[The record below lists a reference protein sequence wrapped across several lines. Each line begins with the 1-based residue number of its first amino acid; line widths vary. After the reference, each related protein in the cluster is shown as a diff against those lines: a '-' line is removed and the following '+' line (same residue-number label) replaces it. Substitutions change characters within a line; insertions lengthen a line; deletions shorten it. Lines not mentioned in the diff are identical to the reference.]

1 MKIRFLSRICI
12 VVMIGAFSLEPTD
25 IGALTIYRIGGESV
39 PQPELDAPFDFVQL
53 GWSEVDEKRHGS
65 AELLTLDPDFI
76 VPQQMDSTVNLT
88 PLLEERDGS
97 IRILTWTGY
106 IPYQS
111 QEEPIFDGDST
122 TAYLGDGDWGGDYG
136 VIKNKVIIFDLGGIF
151 NLQRVHLYPRERF
164 KNERFIENFTIGIN
178 DGDPLKDGF
187 REYSVGWRGDNV
199 DFDVVRE
206 YKENTEP
213 DIDLLLP
220 AEPIRRILFEA
231 PANVRG
237 VWEIAEFEIY
247 GVGYAPEAQY
257 VSNII
262 DLGGAASLGRVN
274 WVGATD
280 PGAAVALTM
289 RSGDD
294 AGPNIYWR
302 YTFRGNEISRFD
314 EQGKALT
321 LATYDRLNKGQKAGI
336 THDTENWDFWS
347 PSYDFASGSGE
358 LVGDKPRRFLQFR
371 TDFESTR
378 ASSGRLDYLEFA
390 VSLPPVASQVVA
402 EIAPTEAGAGE
413 VTSFTYRLLPRFQ
426 ADDLG
431 FDTIEIETPVRAE
444 GVDGVRIGGVE
455 VVFEELWREADGFA
469 VRIPR
474 VDLQG
479 PDELIEVD
487 FRSAIF
493 EFGTVFGG
501 RVADGD
507 RPYEVHQAVTPGDA
521 DPLVDGNRL
530 SVALT
535 EVGQK
540 AIHAVRFGSSV
551 LTPNGD
557 GVNDELEIEYDLL
570 NLHGQVPV
578 GIDLFDLSGRRVVEV
593 YRGVADS
600 GRFFADWDGRDESGE
615 LLPPGLYLLR
625 LEVETDEGIDTRN
638 QIISLAY

>member
-1 MKIRFLSRICI
+1 M
-12 VVMIGAFSLEPTD
+12 
-25 IGALTIYRIGGESV
+25 
-39 PQPELDAPFDFVQL
+39 
-53 GWSEVDEKRHGS
+53 
-65 AELLTLDPDFI
+65 
-76 VPQQMDSTVNLT
+76 
-88 PLLEERDGS
+88 
-97 IRILTWTGY
+97 
-106 IPYQS
+106 
-111 QEEPIFDGDST
+111 
-122 TAYLGDGDWGGDYG
+122 
-136 VIKNKVIIFDLGGIF
+136 
-151 NLQRVHLYPRERF
+151 
-164 KNERFIENFTIGIN
+164 
-178 DGDPLKDGF
+178 
-187 REYSVGWRGDNV
+187 
-199 DFDVVRE
+199 
-206 YKENTEP
+206 
-213 DIDLLLP
+213 
-220 AEPIRRILFEA
+220 
-231 PANVRG
+231 
-237 VWEIAEFEIY
+237 
-247 GVGYAPEAQY
+247 
-257 VSNII
+257 
-262 DLGGAASLGRVN
+262 
-274 WVGATD
+274 
-280 PGAAVALTM
+280 
-289 RSGDD
+289 
-294 AGPNIYWR
+294 
-302 YTFRGNEISRFD
+302 
-314 EQGKALT
+314 
-321 LATYDRLNKGQKAGI
+321 
-336 THDTENWDFWS
+336 
-347 PSYDFASGSGE
+347 
-358 LVGDKPRRFLQFR
+358 
-371 TDFESTR
+371 
-378 ASSGRLDYLEFA
+378 
-390 VSLPPVASQVVA
+390 
-402 EIAPTEAGAGE
+402 
-413 VTSFTYRLLPRFQ
+413 
-426 ADDLG
+426 
-431 FDTIEIETPVRAE
+431 
-444 GVDGVRIGGVE
+444 E

-479 PDELIEVD
+479 TDELIEVD